1 MLHNSCLFCKIANK
15 EIEIE
20 LVAENGGVIAIKDIN
35 PKAPVHYLIIPKQH
49 MCSMADF
56 PSSGSLAAEM
66 FEMVKKLAEKLE
78 EPKAFNIVSNNGAP
92 AGQVV
97 MHLHWHFLS
106 GKNIYEEGGFS
117 L

>member
-1 MLHNSCLFCKIANK
+1 MLNNSCLFCKIANK
-15 EIEIE
+15 EIECE
-20 LVAENGGVIAIKDIN
+20 VVAENDGVFVIKDIN
-35 PKAPVHYLIIPKQH
+35 PKAPIHYLIIPKQH

-56 PSSGSLAAEM
+56 PSSGGLAKEM
-66 FEMVKKLAEKLE
+66 FEMVKTLAEKLE
-78 EPKAFNIVSNNGAP
+78 EPKVFNIVSNNGAE
-92 AGQVV
+92 AGQMI